1 MKQELQCPGL
11 GTTTPTFSS
20 PLARVRT
27 NALAFTLIELLV
39 VIAIIAI
46 LAGMLLPA
54 LSKAKKKATGSYC
67 TNNMKQ
73 IMMAIHIYS
82 DDAGDKMTFPN
93 WDNYPQDG
101 PGWLYSNANTQ
112 PSPRFAY
119 TNGQLWKALGT
130 SNAYRCPLDYIH
142 KEYVT
147 PRAIQFS
154 SYGMNGSVSGYK
166 HAGNQTPI
174 SPAPMTR
181 KADFKPDDIIMW
193 EQAGI
198 EEGGATGYW
207 NDGANYPREFV
218 SVRHGVGAQTGS
230 IDGHAEFIKF
240 DTWVAMSGTSSAS
253 ANLITFRTRTWNN
266 PFSVN
271 GK

>member
-1 MKQELQCPGL
+1 MKQELHHPRAC
-11 GTTTPTFSS
+11 TKTSTFSTV
-20 PLARVRT
+20 LARARKNT
-27 NALAFTLIELLV
+27 LAFTLIELLV

-54 LSKAKKKATGSYC
+54 LANAKKKASGAYC
-67 TNNMKQ
+67 TNNLKQ
-73 IMMAIHIYS
+73 MLLAVHMYS
-82 DDAGDKMTFPN
+82 DEAGDKMTFPN

-101 PGWLYSNANTQ
+101 PGWLYSNANSQ
-112 PSPRFAY
+112 ASPAFAY
-119 TNGQLWKALGT
+119 TNGQLWKALGN
-130 SNAYRCPLDYIH
+130 SNAYRCPMDYKHSEFIVRRNI
-142 KEYVT
+142 K
-147 PRAIQFS
+147 FS
-154 SYGMNGSVSGYK
+154 SYGMNGSLSGYK

-181 KADFKPDDIIMW
+181 KSDFKPDDIILW

-230 IDGHAEFIKF
+230 VDGHAEYVKF
-240 DTWVAMSGTSSAS
+240 GTWVAMSGTDSAS
-253 ANLITFRTRTWNN
+253 ANLITSRTRTWNN

>member
-1 MKQELQCPGL
+1 MKQPGSIL
-11 GTTTPTFSS
+11 PSS
-20 PLARVRT
+20 SAKVR
-27 NALAFTLIELLV
+27 LAFTLIELLV

-54 LSKAKKKATGSYC
+54 LANAKKKAAGTYC

-73 IMMAIHIYS
+73 LMLAVHLYA
-82 DDAGDKMTFPN
+82 DDSNDKMTFPN

-101 PGWLYSNANTQ
+101 PGWLYSNANSQ
-112 PSPRFAY
+112 GFPSFAY
-119 TNGQLWKALGT
+119 TNGQLWKTLGT
-130 SNAYRCPLDYIH
+130 SNSYRCPMDFKH
-142 KEYVT
+142 VQETSSRSNK
-147 PRAIQFS
+147 FS

-166 HAGNQTPI
+166 HAGNFNPI

-181 KADFKPDDIIMW
+181 KGDFLPTDIILW

-218 SVRHGVGAQTGS
+218 SNRHGVGSQTGS
-230 IDGHAEFIKF
+230 IDGHAEYISWNN
-240 DTWVAMSGTSSAS
+240 WVAMSGTDTVTA
-253 ANLITFRTRTWNN
+253 ALILTRTRTWNN
-266 PFSVN
+266 PFSSN